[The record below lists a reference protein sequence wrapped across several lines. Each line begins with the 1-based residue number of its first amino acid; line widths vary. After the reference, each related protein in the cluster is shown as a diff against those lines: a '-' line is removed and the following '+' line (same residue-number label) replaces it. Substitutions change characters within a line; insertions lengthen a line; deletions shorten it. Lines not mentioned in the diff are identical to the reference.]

1 MNTLVRTALLSIVIY
16 SCEAFT
22 PVYSPSIITSSTTPS
37 TTSRLYGINEWRDDA
52 LQSKYTLD
60 SYKEADIVNPS
71 SSVVT
76 GTVPI
81 LPFPFSDLLLQ
92 GQRTQLNLYEQR
104 FHELFQDAID
114 NHCGMV
120 GMGLL
125 AGNGMIT
132 TLPLCEI
139 ESFTRL
145 GYEDNWINKND
156 GMGNGSIFVTIR
168 AVGRCKIISED
179 GLLQEEPYMKATVME
194 LVDEDITE
202 SGVREKKSSGS
213 TVSGESSPI
222 EIATL
227 VASNIENEM
236 VSLANMEHRLKELED
251 SVKKKKEEEE
261 DEEKKTATTM
271 GKSSSEEDGDEVMN
285 RRLVEAQLVRK
296 NCGLMRR
303 MGSGDLCIFFIVS
316 DFPHGHIAAAGV
328 SFYARFE

>member
-1 MNTLVRTALLSIVIY
+1 
-16 SCEAFT
+16 
-22 PVYSPSIITSSTTPS
+22 
-37 TTSRLYGINEWRDDA
+37 
-52 LQSKYTLD
+52 
-60 SYKEADIVNPS
+60 
-71 SSVVT
+71 
-76 GTVPI
+76 
-81 LPFPFSDLLLQ
+81 
-92 GQRTQLNLYEQR
+92 
-104 FHELFQDAID
+104 
-114 NHCGMV
+114 MV

-145 GYEDNWINKND
+145 GYEENWINKND

-194 LVDEDITE
+194 LVDEDITK

-236 VSLANMEHRLKELED
+236 V
-251 SVKKKKEEEE
+251 
-261 DEEKKTATTM
+261 
-271 GKSSSEEDGDEVMN
+271 
-285 RRLVEAQLVRK
+285 
-296 NCGLMRR
+296 
-303 MGSGDLCIFFIVS
+303 
-316 DFPHGHIAAAGV
+316 
-328 SFYARFE
+328 

>member
-1 MNTLVRTALLSIVIY
+1 MNTLIWTAALLSIGIIY
-16 SCEAFT
+16 SCKAFT
-22 PVYSPSIITSSTTPS
+22 PAYSPSTILSSTTPS
-37 TTSRLYGINEWRDDA
+37 TSTSRLYGINEWRDDA

-60 SYKEADIVNPS
+60 SYKEES
-71 SSVVT
+71 SAVT
-76 GTVPI
+76 STVPI

-145 GYEDNWINKND
+145 GYEDNWINKRD

-179 GLLQEEPYMKATVME
+179 GLIQEEPYMKATVME

-202 SGVREKKSSGS
+202 SGVREKSNSSS

-251 SVKKKKEEEE
+251 SVKQKKEEE
-261 DEEKKTATTM
+261 EEKKTATTM

-296 NCGLMRR
+296 NVWE
-303 MGSGDLCIFFIVS
+303 D
-316 DFPHGHIAAAGV
+316 
-328 SFYARFE
+328 